1 MEAMEDVMLVLQHHK
16 DNGSLKFKLVE
27 AEVLCFNPWY
37 FILKPNNLVLS
48 AIGVETQN
56 FLMQDK
62 WESLE
67 SE

>member
-1 MEAMEDVMLVLQHHK
+1 MEAMEEVMLVLQHHK

-48 AIGVETQN
+48 AVGVETQN
-56 FLMQDK
+56 FLMQGK
-62 WESLE
+62 
-67 SE
+67 